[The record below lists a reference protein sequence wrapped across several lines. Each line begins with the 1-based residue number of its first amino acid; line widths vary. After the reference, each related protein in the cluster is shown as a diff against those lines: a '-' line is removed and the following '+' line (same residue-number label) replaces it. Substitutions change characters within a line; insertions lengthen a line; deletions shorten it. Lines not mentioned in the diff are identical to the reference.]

1 MSATGLAGRIFNERQ
16 LAELLGGS
24 DARRYGLV
32 NRALRDGSLIRVKRG
47 TYVLGEAQRSDPIH
61 PFALGQSLVPG
72 CYISFESALAYHGWI
87 PETALVTASLSP
99 GRKTLCFESTTKSSH
114 SLSDA

>member
-47 TYVLGEAQRSDPIH
+47 TYVLGEEQRSDPIH
-61 PFALGQSLVPG
+61 PFALG
-72 CYISFESALAYHGWI
+72 
-87 PETALVTASLSP
+87 
-99 GRKTLCFESTTKSSH
+99 
-114 SLSDA
+114 